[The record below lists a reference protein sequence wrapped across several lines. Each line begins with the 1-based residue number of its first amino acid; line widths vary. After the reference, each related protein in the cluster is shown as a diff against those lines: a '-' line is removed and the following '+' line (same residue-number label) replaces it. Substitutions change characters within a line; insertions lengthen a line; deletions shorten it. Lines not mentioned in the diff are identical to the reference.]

1 MIKVFKQYT
10 YRECP
15 IIIRSTDKFTYEYL
29 LVFEGKFYGT
39 FVTNKL
45 KWNQLNRYFWKDPAT
60 QKETQ
65 GMVHFLQKAAE
76 TTCDTLIAKRDNEL
90 DNKQKKQY
98 NRSMPKG
105 QFKHKPT
112 QGFQK
117 GHKFYGDLSG
127 SNHFHKGIL
136 H

>member
-1 MIKVFKQYT
+1 MKIYKQYQ

-76 TTCDTLIAKRDNEL
+76 TTIDTLINKKENENNTN
-90 DNKQKKQY
+90 DK
-98 NRSMPKG
+98 NRKG
-105 QFKHKPT
+105 VH
-112 QGFQK
+112 
-117 GHKFYGDLSG
+117 
-127 SNHFHKGIL
+127 N
-136 H
+136 